1 MPGKSNLPPAT
12 CITIGMPAPGIPSMP
27 GSKQHCRP
35 AYHACSIILPTYPP
49 STMISNPRPGLVA
62 FVAALLLVTSALSHF
77 SSPMLVDA
85 SSISSAANDF
95 DDGVKVTYSAGG
107 ARIVERRLQSK
118 YDELCSDCK
127 LFTVTPTLEF
137 ILRAFKFVTDMEE
150 CLHVTIW

>member
-1 MPGKSNLPPAT
+1 MPPA
-12 CITIGMPAPGIPSMP
+12 IMPAPGIPILRS
-27 GSKQHCRP
+27 SKQHCRP
-35 AYHACSIILPTYPP
+35 AYHSCSIILPTYPPP

>member
-1 MPGKSNLPPAT
+1 MTS
-12 CITIGMPAPGIPSMP
+12 I
-27 GSKQHCRP
+27 
-35 AYHACSIILPTYPP
+35 HAQRLPTRYPYLTYASLTCNQATRVLLLDYLAYIRVLVAS
-49 STMISNPRPGLVA
+49 STMISSPRTGVA
-62 FVAALLLVTSALSHF
+62 AALLLVTSALSHF

-85 SSISSAANDF
+85 SSISSAATDF